1 MNAQFKDI
9 YDGITEKMD
18 KSLASLDYEFNTV
31 RAGRANPAVLDTI
44 KVDYYGAPSQLNAVA
59 SISVPDAR
67 TLAIQPWDASL
78 LKDIEKAILASEL
91 GINPNNDGKVIR
103 LNFPPLTEERR
114 KELVKQIGKM
124 AENAKVA
131 VRNIRRDGMDMFK
144 DMKKKS
150 EITEDDMKSVEKD
163 LQELT
168 DKYIKKIETKLA
180 DKENDLMAL

>member
-1 MNAQFKDI
+1 MNELFKDI
-9 YDGITEKMD
+9 YAGITEKME

-31 RAGRANPAVLDTI
+31 RAGRANPSVLDQI
-44 KVDYYGAPSQLNAVA
+44 KVEYYGTPSQLNAVA

-67 TLAIQPWDASL
+67 TIAIQPWDGSL
-78 LKDIEKAILASEL
+78 LKDIEKAILASDL

-131 VRNIRRDGMDMFK
+131 IRNIRRDAMDTFK

-150 EITEDDMKSVEKD
+150 EITEDDLKGAEKD
-163 LQELT
+163 MQDLT
-168 DKYIKKIETKLA
+168 DKYIKKIDGKLQ
-180 DKENDLMAL
+180 DKENDLMSL